1 MNKRQRKKR
10 DAKGLTLIFRCN
22 GVFRA
27 EDYEKMRQ
35 AIQIQLDKGN
45 TVILPAYLSLEGIA
59 GGSRVNRIKITKE
72 R

>member
-35 AIQIQLDKGN
+35 AKVRGHYIELTSDGK
-45 TVILPAYLSLEGIA
+45 
-59 GGSRVNRIKITKE
+59 IKE
-72 R
+72 